1 MSSVYITVGICA
13 VILGLWLFFMIRWTD
28 KSVSQGPALLTMVGI
43 GGTFLGIAMGLAS
56 FNVLDVQASI
66 PGLIAGIKTAIWASF
81 TGVLLAILLK
91 IRYAFDSKL
100 DSIDSAV
107 DNDPVAFELRALRK
121 SLSGDDDD
129 AVISQ
134 MKLGRMDMNQRLD
147 KIHKSQEDFMN
158 KLAELTSKALI
169 EALREVIADF
179 NAKINEQFG
188 ENFKQLNEAVGRLL
202 VWQEQYKTQ
211 LDDLIVAEKSS
222 VTQMSAAVDQYKE
235 ALLSTQSLLKVA
247 DDFRSILSTVDAY
260 KANLAENTER
270 LSSVVETMRSAT
282 PALRSEIEGL
292 VKAVS
297 DSIVRNEAEVER
309 IGTEISARFQ
319 AASDAIQNNLT
330 TSLIAANK
338 EVNDNMSRLVGSTKE
353 FTEALQ
359 TGLEDSLT
367 TSLDT
372 LSAQL
377 TSVSRRFA
385 DDYGPIADR
394 LRAVVSASV

>member
-1 MSSVYITVGICA
+1 MSLYITLGICGFI
-13 VILGLWLFFMIRWTD
+13 VILWLYFNDKWSE
-28 KSVSQGPALLTMVGI
+28 KSVTQGPALLTMVGI
-43 GGTFLGIAMGLAS
+43 GGTFLGIAMGLSA
-56 FNVLDVQASI
+56 FNVQDVQGSI

-81 TGVLLAILLK
+81 TGVLLAIAIK
-91 IRYAFDSKL
+91 IRYAFDTRL
-100 DSIDSAV
+100 DSIEAAV

-134 MKLGRMDMNQRLD
+134 MKLGRLDMNQRLD

-158 KLAELTSKALI
+158 KLAELSSKALI

-179 NAKINEQFG
+179 NTKINEQFG
-188 ENFKQLNEAVGRLL
+188 DNFKQLNEAVGRLL
-202 VWQEQYKTQ
+202 VWQEQYKQQ

-222 VTQMSAAVDQYKE
+222 VTEMAAAVVQYKA
-235 ALLSTQSLLKVA
+235 ALVSTESLLKVA
-247 DDFRSILSTVDAY
+247 EDFRSILTTVDAY
-260 KANLAENTER
+260 KANLAENTDR
-270 LSSVVETMRSAT
+270 LSSVVEMMRTAT
-282 PALRSEIEGL
+282 PALRTEIEAL
-292 VKAVS
+292 VK
-297 DSIVRNEAEVER
+297 SISESIIHNEREVER
-309 IGTEISARFQ
+309 IGAEISSRFQ

-330 TSLIAANK
+330 TSLTAANK

-372 LSAQL
+372 LTAQF
-377 TSVSRRFA
+377 TSISRRFA

-394 LRAVVSASV
+394 LREVVRASA